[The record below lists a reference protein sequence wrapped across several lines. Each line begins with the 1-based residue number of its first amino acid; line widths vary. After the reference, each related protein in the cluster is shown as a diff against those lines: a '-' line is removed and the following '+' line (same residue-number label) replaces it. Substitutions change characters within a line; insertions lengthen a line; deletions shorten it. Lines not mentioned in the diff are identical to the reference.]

1 MSRSLHWRAVHRV
14 LSPQPQD
21 PGPAPATHQTA
32 TGSATQ
38 KDREGAAS
46 PWPAAATLARGSP
59 WPAAS
64 QFSGWRQRERRQG
77 EVPAGRTPAPGAVLI
92 WTAAA
97 GGSERGCAAQALRR
111 SPRRARARAGEVAA
125 YREGTR
131 GAHRADAREG
141 LDPRPPGSVRWIPG
155 RDEWSSWRTTSSI
168 PAPQRPAGRGGAGRG
183 ARRTPPPRPRAPAL
197 ALSTSRPPL
206 RVPTSSAGVAAPS
219 SLKQGE
225 EAN

>member
-1 MSRSLHWRAVHRV
+1 MVSGPPRPFAPTPRSRSCPSHSPNCHR
-14 LSPQPQD
+14 L
-21 PGPAPATHQTA
+21 GHTK
-32 TGSATQ
+32 GSGGR
-38 KDREGAAS
+38 RE
-46 PWPAAATLARGSP
+46 PLARGSHT
-59 WPAAS
+59 AAS

-111 SPRRARARAGEVAA
+111 SPRPARARAGEVAA

-155 RDEWSSWRTTSSI
+155 RGEWSSSRTTSSI